1 MEFVLP
7 AQRFNILYLHC
18 HDAGCYIEPYGH
30 RVPAP
35 NLQRLAEQGV
45 MFRNAFAAA
54 PTCSPSR
61 AALLTGQSPHNAGML
76 GLAHYGWRLND
87 YRQHL
92 IHCLHGAGYTSLL
105 CGVQHITDFRRVH
118 TGERIGYHR
127 ILRVSANDL
136 RNHLPRLRRRV
147 PRRSRRPGGR
157 AFHLRRPG
165 WVRRPRLPG
174 LRSFRRLRRRP
185 GPRRGRRVP
194 RTRRIGRLRRFSPR
208 RGLRRLRP
216 LRRVRR
222 APGAVSRQLTGGARV
237 ALDRSVADVAADWL
251 RSAAGTHQPF
261 FLSVGLI
268 MPHRTYAR
276 ARPRQ
281 HPAEDPRFVQPPLP
295 LPDAPEVRRDMADYI
310 ASVRIMDT
318 ACGVVLDALEDSG
331 LAGDTLVIATTD
343 HGIAFP
349 SIKCTLTDH
358 GLGVYLIMRGP
369 GGFEG
374 GRVVEGMVSQLDLY
388 PTLCELL
395 GLEPPP
401 WLQGTSLMPLVR
413 GEQDEI
419 HDELYGEVT
428 YHAAYEPM
436 RSIRTRRWKYI
447 RRFNPDLSRP
457 VLRNIDAGHTKRYLL
472 RHGLDRRTVAQEY
485 LFDLTFD
492 PQEEN
497 NLAQDPRYAGIQ
509 HDLAVRLRAWM
520 ERTED
525 PLLKGP
531 VPPLRHRGRARRPR
545 PAGSGQVVQA
555 EEAIDGV
562 FDG

>member
-7 AQRFNILYLHC
+7 AQKFNILYLHC
-18 HDAGCYIEPYGH
+18 HDAGRYIEPYGH

-35 NLQRLAEQGV
+35 SLQRLAEQGV

-92 IHCLHGAGYTSLL
+92 IHSLHRAGYTSLL
-105 CGVQHITDFRRVH
+105 CGAQHITDFRRVR

-136 RNHLPRLRRRV
+136 RRTPSL
-147 PRRSRRPGGR
+147 
-157 AFHLRRPG
+157 
-165 WVRRPRLPG
+165 
-174 LRSFRRLRRRP
+174 
-185 GPRRGRRVP
+185 RRGRRAP
-194 RTRRIGRLRRFSPR
+194 RTRRAGRWRRFSPR

-216 LRRVRR
+216 LRGVRR
-222 APGAVSRQLTGGARV
+222 VPGAVSRRLTGGARV
-237 ALDRSVADVAADWL
+237 ALDRSVAEVAADWL
-251 RSAAGTHQPF
+251 RSTAAVQRPF
-261 FLSVGLI
+261 FLSVGMI
-268 MPHRTYAR
+268 MPHRTYAH
-276 ARPRQ
+276 ARPRR
-281 HPAEDPRFVQPPLP
+281 HPAEDPRFIQPPVP

-310 ASVRIMDT
+310 ASVRVMDM

-331 LAGDTLVIATTD
+331 LADHTLVIATTD

-349 SIKCTLTDH
+349 LMKCNLTDH

-374 GRVVEGMVSQLDLY
+374 GRVIEGMVSQLDLY

-395 GLEPPP
+395 EIEPPP
-401 WLQGTSLMPLVR
+401 WLQGSSLMPLVR
-413 GEQDEI
+413 DEQDEI
-419 HDELYGEVT
+419 HDALYGEVT

-447 RRFNPDLSRP
+447 RRFGPSRSQP
-457 VLRNIDAGHTKRYLL
+457 VLRNIDSGHTKRYLM
-472 RHGLDRRTVAQEY
+472 RHGLARRAVPAEY
-485 LFDLTFD
+485 LFDLAFD
-492 PQEEN
+492 PQEED
-497 NLAQDPRYAGIQ
+497 NLADDPRYAEVKR
-509 HDLAVRLRAWM
+509 DLAARLEEWM
-520 ERTED
+520 ARTTD
-525 PLLKGP
+525 PLLEGA
-531 VPPLRHRGRARRPR
+531 VPPPQRRISRRRWMRTR
-545 PAGSGQVVQA
+545 PGSGQVVEA

-562 FDG
+562 FDRE